1 MHSSRTDVTG
11 STGSAGATEEAEQP
25 RRGRFGRGPW
35 TVLGVVAAVLL
46 GPAAATASAL
56 DQANKAPLHPAVRAE
71 QTQAHLPTDTSRRRG
86 AA

>member
-1 MHSSRTDVTG
+1 MHSSRTDVRGTTG
-11 STGSAGATEEAEQP
+11 STEEAEQP
-25 RRGRFGRGPW
+25 RHARFGRGPW

-71 QTQAHLPTDTSRRRG
+71 QTQAYLPTDTSRRRG